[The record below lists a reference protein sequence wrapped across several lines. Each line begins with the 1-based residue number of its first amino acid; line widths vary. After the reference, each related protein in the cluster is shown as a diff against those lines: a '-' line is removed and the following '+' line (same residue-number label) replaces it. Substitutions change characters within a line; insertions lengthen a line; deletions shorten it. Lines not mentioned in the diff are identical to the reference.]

1 MSSHRPILFASLAL
15 ALSSG
20 CDSPLAATR
29 RRVERP
35 VVTPEPPS
43 EPAPSGDAPVMPTAE
58 PGYHDLFVPGFGEA
72 VVYVPSA
79 PGPHAIVIAA
89 HGNYD
94 RPEWQCVAWH
104 RLTRERAV
112 ILCPRGVARSDSP
125 SADDIRFTYASQRAF
140 NREVDAA
147 LASLRHNYGGN
158 ITSAPIVYAGFS
170 LGAIFGVGY
179 LRETTE
185 PIAAASLVEGGHT
198 LWTSGTARAF
208 AARGGRAIAFG
219 CGQAWC
225 ERDARA
231 AQARL
236 RAARIESE
244 VGYAPGSGHSYIG
257 AVADAL
263 RPGFER
269 LVAPSLEAH

>member
-1 MSSHRPILFASLAL
+1 MSSHLTLLASMVLAL
-15 ALSSG
+15 ASG

-29 RRVERP
+29 VRP
-35 VVTPEPPS
+35 VRPELTPE
-43 EPAPSGDAPVMPTAE
+43 APSAVAPTSDAPALPTAE

-72 VVYVPSA
+72 VVYVPSD
-79 PGPHAIVIAA
+79 PGPHTIVVAT

-112 ILCPRGVARSDSP
+112 ILCPRGVARIDSP
-125 SADDIRFTYASQRAF
+125 SADDIRFTYESQRAF

-147 LASLRHNYGGN
+147 LASLRHFYGGN

-179 LRETTE
+179 LRDTSERV
-185 PIAAASLVEGGHT
+185 AAASLVEGGHT
-198 LWTSGTARAF
+198 LWTSSAARAF
-208 AARGGRAIAFG
+208 ASRGGRSIAFG

-225 ERDARA
+225 DRDARA

-236 RAARIESE
+236 RAAHIDSE

-269 LVAPSLEAH
+269 LVAPALEVR

>member
-1 MSSHRPILFASLAL
+1 MRRHALAAMLFALGCERAL
-15 ALSSG
+15 AQ
-20 CDSPLAATR
+20 P
-29 RRVERP
+29 
-35 VVTPEPPS
+35 VTPAAPRAMDFPMPGPSPRPTRTPPALTVS
-43 EPAPSGDAPVMPTAE
+43 LSAIE
-58 PGYHDLFVPGFGEA
+58 VPGFGDA
-72 VVYVPSA
+72 VVSVPGDDRA
-79 PGPHAIVIAA
+79 HPVVVAA

-112 ILCPRGVARSDSP
+112 ILCPRGVARIDSP
-125 SADDIRFTYASQRAF
+125 SADDIRFTYESQRAF
-140 NREVDAA
+140 NRDVDAA
-147 LASLRHNYGGN
+147 LASLRHFYGGN

-179 LRETTE
+179 LRDTSERV
-185 PIAAASLVEGGHT
+185 AAASLVEGGHT
-198 LWTSGTARAF
+198 LWTSSAARAF
-208 AARGGRAIAFG
+208 ASRGGRSIAFG

-225 ERDARA
+225 DRDARA

-236 RAARIESE
+236 RAAHIDSE

-269 LVAPSLEAH
+269 LVAPALEVR